1 MLGWG
6 RRGICKNLT
15 KSLHEFEAFLYG
27 KKEKL
32 LGSVKV
38 WDAERVTTGKF

>member
-1 MLGWG
+1 M
-6 RRGICKNLT
+6 NL
-15 KSLHEFEAFLYG
+15 KHFCVG

-32 LGSVKV
+32 IGSVKV